1 MLRVSTQAIDYRGYG
16 ASAGQPSEPG
26 LKQDADASLAWL
38 LARSD
43 IDHHKLVVYGQSLG
57 GAVAAYLAASEAGR
71 THVAGV
77 IFENTFTSTI
87 NMAMSLF
94 PFLVPLKWVLP
105 LVVKSP
111 WNSAAEVQSIIAPI
125 MFVSGKLDTIVPPPH
140 MAELHRVRA
149 RSPAG
154 FLCVCVCMCV
164 CARVCVCVCMCVCM
178 FVSIHVYACAQ
189 WRAAVSTSRRAPQL
203 AQSEKRFHEF
213 ADGGHNDTPMKGGA
227 RYIDNWRDF
236 LRAISW
242 SQDAFSMR
250 PTQGERT
257 RTRADS

>member
-1 MLRVSTQAIDYRGYG
+1 MSANAHVSAGGMLRVSTQAIDYRGYG

-154 FLCVCVCMCV
+154 FLCVCVC
-164 CARVCVCVCMCVCM
+164 VCVCVCLYMCMHARNGGQPCQRPVARR
-178 FVSIHVYACAQ
+178 SSPS
-189 WRAAVSTSRRAPQL
+189 RRSGSTSSRT
-203 AQSEKRFHEF
+203 
-213 ADGGHNDTPMKGGA
+213 ADTTT
-227 RYIDNWRDF
+227 
-236 LRAISW
+236 LR
-242 SQDAFSMR
+242 
-250 PTQGERT
+250 
-257 RTRADS
+257 